1 LRPAARRILSI
12 AAAAAAGLAASL
24 VLASPASA
32 HHIDIGVS
40 KTCQQDGTW
49 KVTWTVNN
57 SEDDLAGK
65 VTAVALTP
73 AGTTVSNI
81 VVDAVL
87 PADGSLV
94 GTQIVPGDAAGATIS
109 VTVHWNRDGQDH
121 SDTKSNGV
129 EFTYKCESTYTVA
142 QTCDSITFTFK
153 APPAPVV
160 PASAPLTDTGVY
172 LAGAALTSSSIKLHP
187 SVGSDV
193 TFTLNSGDPD
203 KVVSFPGS
211 PGLTVVVTIDNFEK
225 THTFTHDPCPTTP
238 SPSPSLATTGSS
250 LSSPLGIGAALV
262 LVGIGLIAALFM
274 FRRRRTVAG
283 SLSSVRSRGPGL
295 WPGPRRLSVF
305 APRCVG

>member
-1 LRPAARRILSI
+1 VKQLRPAARRLLSI
-12 AAAAAAGLAASL
+12 AAATVAGLAAAL
-24 VLASPASA
+24 VIASPASA
-32 HHIDIGVS
+32 HDPSISATTTCDVATGEWTVAWKVINDFGQVGTLTTVTPPSGGGTLTVIVTGATVPAKSGAVNGVLAENQTFPNSVNSATLSAVMDWPDDFAPKTIS
-40 KTCQQDGTW
+40 KTAY
-49 KVTWTVNN
+49 K
-57 SEDDLAGK
+57 
-65 VTAVALTP
+65 P
-73 AGTTVSNI
+73 AGCI
-81 VVDAVL
+81 KA
-87 PADGSLV
+87 
-94 GTQIVPGDAAGATIS
+94 
-109 VTVHWNRDGQDH
+109 
-121 SDTKSNGV
+121 
-129 EFTYKCESTYTVA
+129 YTVA

-172 LAGAALTSSSIKLHP
+172 LAGASLTSSSIKLHP

-283 SLSSVRSRGPGL
+283 S
-295 WPGPRRLSVF
+295 
-305 APRCVG
+305 